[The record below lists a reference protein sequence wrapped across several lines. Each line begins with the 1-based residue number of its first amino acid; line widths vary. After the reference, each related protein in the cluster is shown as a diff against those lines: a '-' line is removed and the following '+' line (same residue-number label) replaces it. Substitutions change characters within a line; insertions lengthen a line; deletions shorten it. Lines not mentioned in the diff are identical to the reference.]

1 MRSGSASALC
11 LQKSPPP
18 GILGVNFSGEA
29 RIVDSVF
36 TSDNPLHAL
45 AGIMPSQVPRI
56 TSPWPQSYDPAHHWL
71 LSATLAA
78 LPLAVLLVAMAALP
92 GKGPLAPPARPAPPP
107 ALPPCVFHSPPPPA
121 VLA

>member
-1 MRSGSASALC
+1 MRSVSASALC

-18 GILGVNFSGEA
+18 CILGVNFSGEA

-36 TSDNPLHAL
+36 TSGNPLHAL

-78 LPLAVLLVAMAALP
+78 LPLAVLLVAMAGRGVKRQPAALAGLATALP
-92 GKGPLAPPARPAPPP
+92 TAPP
-107 ALPPCVFHSPPPPA
+107 VSS
-121 VLA
+121 